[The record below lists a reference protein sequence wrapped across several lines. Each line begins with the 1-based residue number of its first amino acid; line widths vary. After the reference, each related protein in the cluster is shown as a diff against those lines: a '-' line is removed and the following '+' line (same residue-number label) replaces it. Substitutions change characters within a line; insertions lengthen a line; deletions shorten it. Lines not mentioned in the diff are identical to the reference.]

1 MGTASFY
8 GLLPSVLLRSLNSCL
23 VYFIFITPKR
33 NQYPRIYALK
43 EPQRTILLTE
53 PSLVRK
59 KISISTATLFYIS
72 KSSSK
77 KLFKHHI
84 NTFGA
89 LPCLLQ
95 AMIIAASSE
104 YNLVPIVEDNFI
116 TYYREQPYIINLTIT
131 AMFMRIK
138 YVITLFITL
147 LSPNIP
153 YSKSFMRLRNIE
165 AIPGVFVNLDL
176 FKLQKMTV
184 LKSLNSIT
192 SP

>member
-1 MGTASFY
+1 
-8 GLLPSVLLRSLNSCL
+8 
-23 VYFIFITPKR
+23 
-33 NQYPRIYALK
+33 
-43 EPQRTILLTE
+43 
-53 PSLVRK
+53 
-59 KISISTATLFYIS
+59 
-72 KSSSK
+72 
-77 KLFKHHI
+77 
-84 NTFGA
+84 
-89 LPCLLQ
+89 
-95 AMIIAASSE
+95 MIIAASSE

-131 AMFMRIK
+131 VMFMRIK